1 MYINFSL
8 KVSTPP
14 IQATGIIIAPYVSR
28 CLSSELLK
36 TLIISG
42 PSNIPR
48 YGEGQELLFPSEKW
62 ADNPRGVKA
71 ATKTGSSDSKPRALS
86 PEVVFTDFF
95 GGIALVT
102 CRSFQARD

>member
-48 YGEGQELLFPSEKW
+48 YGEGRNYYFHLKNGQITHVGSKLQLKLGLLIPNPELFLLK
-62 ADNPRGVKA
+62 
-71 ATKTGSSDSKPRALS
+71 
-86 PEVVFTDFF
+86 
-95 GGIALVT
+95 
-102 CRSFQARD
+102 